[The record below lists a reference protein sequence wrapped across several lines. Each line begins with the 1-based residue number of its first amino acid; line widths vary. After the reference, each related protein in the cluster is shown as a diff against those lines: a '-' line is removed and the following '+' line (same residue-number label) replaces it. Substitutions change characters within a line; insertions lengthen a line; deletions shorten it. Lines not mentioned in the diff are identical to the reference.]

1 MTFNLRLTTCL
12 LLRILCKN
20 STEGMKSEIM
30 NVIEENP
37 ERFQSEV
44 WNHIGICYTNLKE
57 WKKATEAFQKG
68 IGSNPRNMGKV
79 IELYQ
84 KMIRIS

>member
-1 MTFNLRLTTCL
+1 MTLIALNHL
-12 LLRILCKN
+12 LVITDIVQKQP
-20 STEGMKSEIM
+20 EGMRSEIM

-57 WKKATEAFQKG
+57 WKKKQQRLFKKE
-68 IGSNPRNMGKV
+68 
-79 IELYQ
+79 
-84 KMIRIS
+84 